1 MEVEHS
7 EFPVDTDLGLG
18 SVAQQAASSQRCFS
32 CFGTFAMSP
41 RQILVSN
48 KIPYSEY
55 DTLQVTLQCSPH
67 SGTIRVSSLT
77 THDYKAYR
85 NIGFCQSLWVIQ
97 QTLPEFSLRL
107 TRSREICLKFANG
120 SKAIR
125 GPKTAASHRPCLVC
139 KSNENHLQGINII
152 ITAAQRTLTT

>member
-1 MEVEHS
+1 MSSGSGALWISCGHGLWS
-7 EFPVDTDLGLG
+7 RLCCWARCKLPVMLFLCLGRL
-18 SVAQQAASSQRCFS
+18 QCL
-32 CFGTFAMSP
+32 P
-41 RQILVSN
+41 RRFWYLIR
-48 KIPYSEY
+48 
-55 DTLQVTLQCSPH
+55 VTLQCSPH
-67 SGTIRVSSLT
+67 SGTIRVSSLAT
-77 THDYKAYR
+77 YDYKAYR

-97 QTLPEFSLRL
+97 LTLPEFSLRL